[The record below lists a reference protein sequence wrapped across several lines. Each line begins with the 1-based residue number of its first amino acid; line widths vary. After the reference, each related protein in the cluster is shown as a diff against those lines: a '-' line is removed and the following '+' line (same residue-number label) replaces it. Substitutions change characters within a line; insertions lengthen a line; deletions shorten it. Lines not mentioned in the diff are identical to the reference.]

1 MGAADAGQKAT
12 LFIRPEAIEIA
23 RKYAELPAG
32 EPVWSAQVQS
42 VLFDGG
48 NSTVQVAESRTRAP
62 LHIALP
68 LTGRLA
74 DLRTGDTVHFTYQP
88 AQAWCF
94 SA

>member
-1 MGAADAGQKAT
+1 M
-12 LFIRPEAIEIA
+12 R
-23 RKYAELPAG
+23 LP
-32 EPVWSAQVQS
+32 VQA

-48 NSTVQVAESRTRAP
+48 NSTVQVHEARTRTP

-74 DLRTGDTVHFTYQP
+74 DLRAGETVHFSYQP